1 MENYIKKNILID
13 ELLEYNLTYYDDLLY
28 TFHELRNSSNFDTDI
43 ILFNNCIEYIN
54 YMIDDSQ
61 KYINNNVNNEYE
73 YITEIN
79 LLNNLYEAR
88 NKIIN
93 YLNSL
98 KETDILAD
106 LISEINIK

>member
-1 MENYIKKNILID
+1 
-13 ELLEYNLTYYDDLLY
+13 
-28 TFHELRNSSNFDTDI
+28 
-43 ILFNNCIEYIN
+43 
-54 YMIDDSQ
+54 MIT
-61 KYINNNVNNEYE
+61 K